1 MNEGSLRIQ
10 GSGVWGELYGSVYR
24 DLRTKG
30 ISHFDAEDLAQDV
43 VETAYVH
50 LDGVDPNRR
59 QAWLSTVTRNKV
71 IDRARRS
78 AKVQTVAEVP
88 EAPDPSLGPDELAIQ
103 SADRG
108 VLLAAVA
115 LLSER
120 DSRLVRMRYL
130 DERSVSETAEELGM
144 SVGST
149 KVALYRARERL
160 KRILESTRVE
170 VTRAGEAPGIAAK
183 RGVLMTG
190 IAERAVRAL
199 SPYVG
204 PTVAD
209 MYVRGTAVSIGK
221 TSDELDNGDSG
232 ALEERARRVLSP
244 LLPPDTIERVV
255 AEIRGGA
262 L

>member
-1 MNEGSLRIQ
+1 M
-10 GSGVWGELYGSVYR
+10 WGELYGSVYH

-50 LDGVDPNRR
+50 LDTVDPMRR
-59 QAWLSTVTRNKV
+59 QAWLSTVMRNKIV
-71 IDRARRS
+71 DRARRS
-78 AKVQTVAEVP
+78 GRVQSVAEVP
-88 EAPDPSLGPDELAIQ
+88 EAPDPSLGPDEMAIQ

-120 DSRLVRMRYL
+120 DGRLVKLRYL
-130 DERSVSETAEELGM
+130 DERSVTETAEELGM
-144 SVGST
+144 SVGAT
-149 KVALYRARERL
+149 KVALHRARERL
-160 KRILESTRVE
+160 KGILETARLE
-170 VTRAGEAPGIAAK
+170 EARGQARAGVAAK

-221 TSDELDNGDSG
+221 TSDELNDGDCR
-232 ALEERARRVLSP
+232 ALEERARRVLAP
-244 LLPPDTIERVV
+244 LLPPSTIEKVV